1 MTMNTGRLV
10 AVYRRAV
17 LVPIIGLLGLP
28 GMPSIYASEDNLP
41 PSLELTDPQDQIHSL
56 AQYRGQVVLIN
67 FWATW
72 CPPCR
77 KEMPD
82 LQSLWGSYQ
91 DQEDVVFMIASVDQE
106 QGKVQPYID
115 ANNYSFPVF
124 YAGTAGQAYQVTS
137 IPSTYVIDKTG
148 SIQYVHVGYRPDIK
162 DVLTWEINALRKE

>member
-1 MTMNTGRLV
+1 MFTSVDLYDFAGHG
-10 AVYRRAV
+10 
-17 LVPIIGLLGLP
+17 VPIVIDMGTIYCGPCKALAAYLSDEALL
-28 GMPSIYASEDNLP
+28 
-41 PSLELTDPQDQIHSL
+41 
-56 AQYRGQVVLIN
+56 VN

-124 YAGTAGQAYQVTS
+124 YAGAAGQAYQVTS